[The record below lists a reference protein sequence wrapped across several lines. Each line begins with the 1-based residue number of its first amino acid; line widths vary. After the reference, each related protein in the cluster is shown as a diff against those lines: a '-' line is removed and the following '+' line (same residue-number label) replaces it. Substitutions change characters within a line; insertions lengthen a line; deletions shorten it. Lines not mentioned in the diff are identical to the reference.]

1 MINLPGVTPLTVQG
15 FELACPIC
23 GGPLAVTD
31 DVACCPACRQAFPY
45 TDGIWRFLPLER
57 ASAYQAFMTQYHRV
71 RADEGWGNPSPDYYP
86 LLPWV
91 APTDP
96 QQTVWSLRAQHYQT
110 FIHKILEPLEKAH
123 IGPLRILDLGAGN
136 GWLANRLSQR
146 GHDVAAVDISL
157 DPLDGLAARACYE
170 STFLTLQA
178 EFDHLPLAP
187 GQVDLV
193 IYNGSFHY
201 SGDYQA
207 SLQAAFRVMK
217 PDGQLV
223 IMDSPFYDDQASGEA
238 MVTERHTRFK
248 ARYGFTSDAL
258 ASQDF
263 LTWQQMEG
271 LNRAVSCSGRT
282 VWPMAA
288 WKRTW
293 HKLKGLLA
301 MQREPAQF
309 PIVAVTP
316 YPVLQ
321 TSPLR
326 ELVKRLWVP
335 FIRLR
340 YRWAYQPRS
349 KQPYVENVDSLPLL
363 IYPEVFNPRLFH
375 SGEIFAEQLNEC
387 LVPAGCSVLDMG
399 TGTGIGAITAARWA
413 SRVLAVDINPS
424 AVRCAQDNVQL
435 RQVQNRVEVRLGDLF
450 ACLGSERFDVVLFN
464 PPFLHG
470 TPAKP
475 FEQAF
480 FSTDVADHFAEG
492 LADHLNPGG
501 YALLILSSMG
511 ETGAF
516 LQALRRR
523 GFRVCSLVERD
534 LITER
539 FTLYQAT
546 HESMAHPSLSGVPSA
561 TSYPWEGDDDHLV

>member
-1 MINLPGVTPLTVQG
+1 
-15 FELACPIC
+15 
-23 GGPLAVTD
+23 
-31 DVACCPACRQAFPY
+31 
-45 TDGIWRFLPLER
+45 
-57 ASAYQAFMTQYHRV
+57 MTQYRRV
-71 RADEGWGNPSPDYYP
+71 RADEGWGNSSPDYYP

-96 QQTVWSLRAQHYQT
+96 QQTVWSLRAQHYQA
-110 FIHKILEPLEKAH
+110 FVHKILEPLERARTE
-123 IGPLRILDLGAGN
+123 PLRILDLGAGN

-146 GHDVAAVDISL
+146 GHQVAAVDISL

-170 STFLTLQA
+170 SAFLTLQA

-187 GQVDLV
+187 GQVDLL

-201 SGDYQA
+201 SHDYQT

-223 IMDSPFYDDQASGEA
+223 IMDSPFYDDQASGES
-238 MVTERHTRFK
+238 MVTERQTRFK
-248 ARYGFTSDAL
+248 TRYGFTSDAL

-271 LNRAVSCSGRT
+271 LKRSVSCSWRT
-282 VWPMAA
+282 VWTMAA

-293 HKLKGLLA
+293 RKLKGHLA
-301 MQREPAQF
+301 IRREPAQF
-309 PIVAVTP
+309 PIVTVTP

-335 FIRLR
+335 FIRLK

-349 KQPYVENVDSLPLL
+349 RHPYVEHIGDLSLLV
-363 IYPEVFNPRLFH
+363 YPEVFNPRLFH

-387 LVPAGCSVLDMG
+387 LVTAGCNVLDMG

-413 SRVLAVDINPS
+413 GRVVAVDINPA

-435 RQVQNRVEVRLGDLF
+435 RQVQNRIEIRLGDLF
-450 ACLGSERFDVVLFN
+450 ARLDGERFDVVLFN

-480 FSTDVADHFAEG
+480 FSTNVADRFAEG
-492 LADHLNPGG
+492 LAEHLNPGG

-516 LQALRRR
+516 LQALRWR
-523 GFRVCSLVERD
+523 GFRVSSLVERD

-546 HESMAHPSLSGVPSA
+546 HESMPDPSLSGVSSA
-561 TSYPWEGDDDHLV
+561 TDYQWEGDDDHLV